1 MARPKRF
8 VFEEIK
14 DHHSVDG
21 GDKIARYSWKMRD
34 KPGELCEINKRD
46 LKIDPS
52 YQRSL
57 KRARV
62 LDMAQDWSW
71 VACGAVVVV
80 LRQPGEWFVVDGQ
93 HRVAAALLRSDIERI
108 PCIAYAAED
117 LRQEAQGFIDT
128 NTKRGSMTL
137 ADRFK
142 ALIITKDHA
151 ALVANELIQAAGLNI
166 ALGGGGMTISCISA
180 MLDGINANEH
190 AFRCIWPIV
199 VDLCKASGAKITQH
213 LVRGTFYLETHLPQG
228 VSLTEKRWKERFAS
242 TGHRAID
249 EGIQGAAVYY
259 GSKGQRAS
267 AVGISNALNKGLK
280 FKLPF
285 KISEE

>member
-1 MARPKRF
+1 MARKSAVRF
-8 VFEEIK
+8 KFEDMK
-14 DHHSVDG
+14 DHHPLG
-21 GDKIARYSWKMRD
+21 GDDKVERYGWKMRD
-34 KPGELCEINKRD
+34 RPGELCEINKRD
-46 LKIDPS
+46 LKIDIA

-71 VACGAVVVV
+71 VACGAVVVA

-151 ALVANELIQAAGLNI
+151 
-166 ALGGGGMTISCISA
+166 
-180 MLDGINANEH
+180 
-190 AFRCIWPIV
+190 
-199 VDLCKASGAKITQH
+199 
-213 LVRGTFYLETHLPQG
+213 
-228 VSLTEKRWKERFAS
+228 
-242 TGHRAID
+242 
-249 EGIQGAAVYY
+249 
-259 GSKGQRAS
+259 
-267 AVGISNALNKGLK
+267 
-280 FKLPF
+280 
-285 KISEE
+285 